1 MLRTPIT
8 LITGPLGSGKTTLLR
23 HILAVQPGK
32 IAIVMN
38 EFGEI
43 AIDTKV
49 IEGKN
54 VRIAE
59 LGGGCVCCSLLGEF
73 EAAVNEIIEKIAPD
87 RIVVE
92 TTGLAEPE
100 ALVFNIQETL
110 PQCRLDGVVSVIDAD
125 MLIRFPELGHTTRLQ
140 IEGADILLLNKI
152 DLIDP
157 RQIEPLETKLRE
169 INPTATIIRT
179 ERCGIDPELLFGIGR
194 SPREIRSRVMMPWAM
209 RDISR
214 GERKI
219 APPEH
224 RHQSEFEAFAFTSG
238 KIFSRDCFEAFA
250 NGLSASLVRAKG
262 FIRFAD
268 GAQLFNFVT
277 GRWELEPFESD
288 RTEVV
293 FIGRNI
299 AMEKETILRA
309 LDECTVK
316 NDEASNDECRRNDYA
331 RMTKD
336 SRSDSAARFRSSS
349 FGVDSS
355 FDIRISSFSPCLTI
369 TSKNSELPI
378 SPLKRRG
385 ATCQNCLATLRTRRR
400 M

>member
-23 HILAVQPGK
+23 HILATQREK

-73 EAAVNEIIEKIAPD
+73 EAAVNEIIEKIAPE

-100 ALVFNIQETL
+100 ALVFNIQEAL

-152 DLIDP
+152 DLIEP
-157 RQIEPLETKLRE
+157 GQVKPLETKLRE
-169 INPTATIIRT
+169 INPTAAIVRT
-179 ERCGIDPELLFGIGR
+179 ERCRIDPELLFGIGR
-194 SPREIRSRVMMPWAM
+194 
-209 RDISR
+209 
-214 GERKI
+214 ERKI
-219 APPEH
+219 APAEPGSPIPATTH
-224 RHQSEFEAFAFTSG
+224 KHQPEFESFAFTSS
-238 KIFSRDCFEAFA
+238 KIFSRDCFEGFA
-250 NGLSASLVRAKG
+250 NGLPASVVRAKG

-268 GAQLFNFVT
+268 GAQLFNFVA
-277 GRWELEPFESD
+277 GRWELEPFEAV
-288 RTEVV
+288 RTELV
-293 FIGRNI
+293 FIGKKLDV
-299 AMEKETILRA
+299 EKSAILGA
-309 LDECTVK
+309 LVGCTLP
-316 NDEASNDECRRNDYA
+316 NDEARMSNSEG
-331 RMTKD
+331 MTKH
-336 SRSDSAARFRSSS
+336 
-349 FGVDSS
+349 
-355 FDIRISSFSPCLTI
+355 
-369 TSKNSELPI
+369 E
-378 SPLKRRG
+378 
-385 ATCQNCLATLRTRRR
+385 
-400 M
+400 

>member
-1 MLRTPIT
+1 MPRTPII

-23 HILAVQPGK
+23 HILATKREK

-73 EAAVNEIIEKIAPD
+73 EAAVNEIIEKIAPE

-100 ALVFNIQETL
+100 ALVFNIQEAL

-140 IEGADILLLNKI
+140 IEGADILLLNKV
-152 DLIDP
+152 DLIEAA
-157 RQIEPLETKLRE
+157 QIEPLETKLRE
-169 INPTATIIRT
+169 INPTAAIVRT
-179 ERCGIDPELLFGIGR
+179 ERCRIDPELLFGIGR
-194 SPREIRSRVMMPWAM
+194 SPREIRSGVIMPSAM
-209 RDISR
+209 SDISR

-219 APPEH
+219 ASPEH
-224 RHQSEFEAFAFTSG
+224 RHQSEFESFAFTSS
-238 KIFSRDCFEAFA
+238 KICSRDCFEGFA
-250 NGLSASLVRAKG
+250 NGLPASVVRAKG

-268 GAQLFNFVT
+268 GAQLFNFVA

-288 RTEVV
+288 RTELV
-293 FIGRNI
+293 FIGKGI
-299 AMEKETILRA
+299 AAEKKM
-309 LDECTVK
+309 TVSLLK
-316 NDEASNDECRRNDYA
+316 KC
-331 RMTKD
+331 
-336 SRSDSAARFRSSS
+336 
-349 FGVDSS
+349 
-355 FDIRISSFSPCLTI
+355 
-369 TSKNSELPI
+369 EL
-378 SPLKRRG
+378 
-385 ATCQNCLATLRTRRR
+385 
-400 M
+400 

>member
-1 MLRTPIT
+1 LDLFRISDFEIRISGKMIPRTPIT

-23 HILAVQPGK
+23 QILARQTGK

-73 EAAVNEIIEKIAPD
+73 ESAVKEIIEKIAPE

-100 ALVFNIQETL
+100 ALMFNIEEAL

-152 DLIDP
+152 DLI
-157 RQIEPLETKLRE
+157 EPSQFESLETKLRQ
-169 INPTATIIRT
+169 INPTAAIVRS
-179 ERCGIDPELLFGIGR
+179 ERCRIDSELLFGIGR
-194 SPREIRSRVMMPWAM
+194 Q
-209 RDISR
+209 
-214 GERKI
+214 RKI
-219 APPEH
+219 AAPEH
-224 RHQSEFEAFAFTSG
+224 RHQPGFESFSFTSN
-238 KIFSRDCFEAFA
+238 KIFSRDSFESFA
-250 NGLSASLVRAKG
+250 NSLPASVVRAKG
-262 FIRFAD
+262 FIRFTD
-268 GAQLFNFVT
+268 GTQLFNFVT

-288 RTEVV
+288 CTEVV
-293 FIGRNI
+293 FIGRNVS
-299 AMEKETILRA
+299 AEKDAIVRA
-309 LDECTVK
+309 LKKCEV
-316 NDEASNDECRRNDYA
+316 
-331 RMTKD
+331 
-336 SRSDSAARFRSSS
+336 
-349 FGVDSS
+349 
-355 FDIRISSFSPCLTI
+355 
-369 TSKNSELPI
+369 
-378 SPLKRRG
+378 
-385 ATCQNCLATLRTRRR
+385 
-400 M
+400 

>member
-1 MLRTPIT
+1 MQQMTPRTPIT

-23 HILAVQPGK
+23 HSLAVQLWK

-73 EAAVNEIIEKIAPD
+73 EAAVNEIIGEIAPE

-100 ALVFNIQETL
+100 ALVFNIQEAL
-110 PQCRLDGVVSVIDAD
+110 PQCRLDSVVSVIDAD

-152 DLIDP
+152 DLIEP
-157 RQIEPLETKLRE
+157 VQIEPLETKLRE
-169 INPTATIIRT
+169 INATAAIVRT
-179 ERCGIDPELLFGIGR
+179 ERCRIDPQLLFGIGR
-194 SPREIRSRVMMPWAM
+194 
-209 RDISR
+209 
-214 GERKI
+214 ERKN

-224 RHQSEFEAFAFTSG
+224 RHQTEFESFAFTSA
-238 KIFSRDCFEAFA
+238 KMFSRTCFEDFA
-250 NGLSASLVRAKG
+250 NGLLANVIRAKG
-262 FIRFAD
+262 FIRFE
-268 GAQLFNFVT
+268 GGGQLFNFVA

-288 RTEVV
+288 CTELV
-293 FIGRNI
+293 FIGKRI
-299 AMEKETILRA
+299 AAEKTTIVGA
-309 LDECTVK
+309 LKKCEV
-316 NDEASNDECRRNDYA
+316 
-331 RMTKD
+331 
-336 SRSDSAARFRSSS
+336 
-349 FGVDSS
+349 
-355 FDIRISSFSPCLTI
+355 
-369 TSKNSELPI
+369 
-378 SPLKRRG
+378 
-385 ATCQNCLATLRTRRR
+385 
-400 M
+400 

>member
-1 MLRTPIT
+1 MPRAPIT

-23 HILAVQPGK
+23 HILATQLGK

-43 AIDTKV
+43 AIDRKV

-73 EAAVNEIIEKIAPD
+73 EAAVNEIIEKIVPE
-87 RIVVE
+87 RIIVE

-100 ALVFNIQETL
+100 TLVFNIQEAL

-152 DLIDP
+152 DLIEP
-157 RQIEPLETKLRE
+157 GQIEPLETKLQE
-169 INPTATIIRT
+169 INPKAAIVGS
-179 ERCGIDPELLFGIGR
+179 ERCRIDPEPLFGIGH
-194 SPREIRSRVMMPWAM
+194 
-209 RDISR
+209 
-214 GERKI
+214 ERKI
-219 APPEH
+219 ARPEH
-224 RHQSEFEAFAFTSG
+224 RHQSQFESFAFTSR
-238 KIFSRDCFEAFA
+238 KIFSRDCFEGVA
-250 NGLSASLVRAKG
+250 NGLPASVVRAKG

-268 GAQLFNFVT
+268 GGRLFNFVA

-288 RTEVV
+288 RTELV

-299 AMEKETILRA
+299 AKEKETILRA
-309 LDECTVK
+309 LEECTVK
-316 NDEASNDECRRNDYA
+316 NDEARMMNSEG
-331 RMTKD
+331 MTKH
-336 SRSDSAARFRSSS
+336 
-349 FGVDSS
+349 
-355 FDIRISSFSPCLTI
+355 
-369 TSKNSELPI
+369 EL
-378 SPLKRRG
+378 L
-385 ATCQNCLATLRTRRR
+385 
-400 M
+400 